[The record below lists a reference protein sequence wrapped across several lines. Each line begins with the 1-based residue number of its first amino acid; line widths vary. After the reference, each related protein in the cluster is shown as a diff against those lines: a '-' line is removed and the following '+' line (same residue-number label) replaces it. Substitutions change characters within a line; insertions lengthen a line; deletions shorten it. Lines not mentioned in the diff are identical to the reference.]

1 MPLPNIISGKA
12 RRCTAKCKA
21 RGDRCRN
28 PSAYGMRVCRYH
40 GARKPETVKR
50 GASHP
55 QYKHGQETREA
66 KAERSRKLTE
76 LRELEALSFALNFAS
91 GVRWRGRKPS
101 LNPYVE

>member
-1 MPLPNIISGKA
+1 MPLPNIISGKT

-28 PSAYGMRVCRYH
+28 PAAYGMAVCRYH
-40 GARKPETVKR
+40 GAKKPEAIKR

-55 QYKHGQETREA
+55 HYKHGHETRKA

-76 LRELEALSFALNFAS
+76 LRELEAVSFALGLAS
-91 GVRWRGRKPS
+91 GVRWRGRKPKAD
-101 LNPYVE
+101 VCR